1 MGLGGA
7 TVVTIYKRLDGKV
20 APKYEETRPEN
31 DGRNRLGYNPAE
43 EARSITKSDWDSVK
57 AHADGTSQWATA
69 RLPWVSSA
77 EDFETR
83 AKL

>member
-7 TVVTIYKRLDGKV
+7 TVVTIYKRPDGSA
-20 APKYEETRPEN
+20 APEFSNTKPDE

-43 EARSITKSDWDSVK
+43 EARSITKDDWESVTSRVSGLSGW
-57 AHADGTSQWATA
+57 ATSQ
-69 RLPWVSSA
+69 LPWNRDSNAYSA
-77 EDFETR
+77 R